1 MKKIWLK
8 PKWRWI
14 KYQQAKACCKTESI
28 FKIDYHLLWLV
39 EANQQATEQ
48 ASRKL
53 WHPSLLKKPG
63 TNYQTI
69 ILQLNVDH
77 SFAIA
82 DISF

>member
-1 MKKIWLK
+1 M
-8 PKWRWI
+8 
-14 KYQQAKACCKTESI
+14 
-28 FKIDYHLLWLV
+28 DYHLLQPV
-39 EANQQATEQ
+39 ESNHQATEQ

-69 ILQLNVDH
+69 ILQLNVHH

-82 DISF
+82 GISF

>member
-1 MKKIWLK
+1 
-8 PKWRWI
+8 
-14 KYQQAKACCKTESI
+14 
-28 FKIDYHLLWLV
+28 V